1 MPAPMNFLLLL
12 SCNSIYVQ
20 GSLGISSFD
29 DWAGNVMT
37 SDYVIFSSDGE
48 DSDGEILVTPIN
60 DVDMPT
66 IRKQFVTAEDAFT
79 ATAHRLAM
87 FGKRHKKHRITHGFV
102 TTLGLITF
110 LTSFLALVDWCAWRI
125 VRQPLD
131 NFYFLSPFIASAF
144 LVACAGYVSIP
155 VLKLFN
161 IRQKFKRKWLPIHF
175 SKKGT
180 PTVGGLFFIPIGVA
194 VAKFMSGSSTV
205 ISGMLAVTLAF
216 AAVGLLDD
224 TVAIAACF
232 SFWLYTTNIPSP
244 YGMKMVVQL
253 PPPFGLVHLGKFYLL
268 LTLFTFILMA
278 NGHYLTDGL
287 DGLGGG
293 TSALSFVAMSTAVL
307 PICSGL
313 SIFGASMAGAC
324 VGFLLHNRHKA
335 SVTMGSTG
343 SFALG
348 GALAAMASC
357 SGMFI
362 PLYIASGFLVLEISA
377 VIIQILYFKVAQR
390 LQRRGGRSFHIAPL
404 HHHFEMCGMPE
415 HFIVAAA
422 YCVSS
427 LLALLATYVA
437 LISA

>member
-1 MPAPMNFLLLL
+1 
-12 SCNSIYVQ
+12 
-20 GSLGISSFD
+20 
-29 DWAGNVMT
+29 MT

-66 IRKQFVTAEDAFT
+66 IRKKFVTSEDAVT

-87 FGKRHKKHRITHGFV
+87 FGKRHKKHRITHGLI
-102 TTLGLITF
+102 TSLGLIAF

-131 NFYFLSPFIASAF
+131 NFYFLFPFIASAF

-155 VLKLFN
+155 LLKLFN
-161 IRQKFKRKWLPIHF
+161 IRQKFKRKWLPVHF
-175 SKKGT
+175 SKKGP

-194 VAKFMSGSSTV
+194 VAKFMSGASTE

-224 TVAIAACF
+224 TVRLIKYQNSGLSGVTRIILEVAIAACF

-253 PPPFGLVHLGKFYLL
+253 PPPFGLVHLGKCYLF

-377 VIIQILYFKVAQR
+377 VTIQIVYSKVVQSS
-390 LQRRGGRSFHIAPL
+390 QRRGVRSFQIAPL

-415 HFIVAAA
+415 HFIVAGA
-422 YCVSS
+422 YIVSS
-427 LLALLATYVA
+427 LLSLLATYVA